1 MSCKLI
7 ISSNREGLNEFVS
20 DVAKLGREI
29 QTMEELLQLYHKY
42 KISGQKRI
50 MIEQTLPETHAQH
63 LLLQETEISASETES
78 DIMAQ
83 EGGTLLYQNTATKTQ
98 SVELSVQKSLMQKVR
113 VLKFFREFTHITAKE
128 LSDRMEGE
136 YHSRS
141 LIAAIENGLRNP
153 TEEFITEYAKALQD
167 RLKVKKNLMQIVQNC
182 IDDQEMMSL
191 MDQYDRNNGGFILSY
206 KISKKILLMD
216 DNKVE

>member
-1 MSCKLI
+1 M
-7 ISSNREGLNEFVS
+7 
-20 DVAKLGREI
+20 
-29 QTMEELLQLYHKY
+29 QLYHKY

-153 TEEFITEYAKALQD
+153 TEEFVTEYAKALQD